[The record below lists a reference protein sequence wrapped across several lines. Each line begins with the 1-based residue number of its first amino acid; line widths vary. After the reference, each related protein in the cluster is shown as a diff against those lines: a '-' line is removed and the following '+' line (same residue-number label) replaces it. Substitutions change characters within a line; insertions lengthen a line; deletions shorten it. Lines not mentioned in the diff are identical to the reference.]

1 MKLST
6 RSRYGVRLMLELA
19 LNNTRSSVYLKE
31 IAKEEEISEKY
42 LSLIIIPLKAAGL
55 VNSQRGA
62 HGGYSL
68 ARSASEITLKEIVEV
83 LEGDTCLVDCVKN
96 PSACSRS
103 DTCASRDL
111 WTTLSDSISQ
121 TLGSFTLEDL
131 ARKSREKGQSGAM
144 YHI

>member
-19 LNNTRSSVYLKE
+19 LNNTRSSVYLRE

-62 HGGYSL
+62 HGGYTL
-68 ARSASEITLKEIVEV
+68 AKPASQITLKEIVDV

-96 PSACSRS
+96 PKACSRS

-111 WTTLSDSISQ
+111 WTTLSERISQ

-131 ARKSREKGQSGAM
+131 VKKSREKGERAAM